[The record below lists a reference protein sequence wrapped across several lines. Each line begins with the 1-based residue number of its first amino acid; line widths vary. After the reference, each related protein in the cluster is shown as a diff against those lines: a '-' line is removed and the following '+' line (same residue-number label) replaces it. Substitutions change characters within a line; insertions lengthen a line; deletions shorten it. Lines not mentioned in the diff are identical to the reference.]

1 MTVHEDPLKKTC
13 NCANLKQ
20 MKKILASAFFLL
32 LLTRAAPASEIKTI
46 IGMNSSKYLFSS
58 EIDLLNLQQ
67 KTGVVTGLGW
77 ALNLNKNIKFEID
90 LLYSQKGTKVSL
102 PYAIDKSIAAIY
114 ENSTIGF
121 PIFFKYQFKE
131 KATPYAALG
140 PEFVFLLSH
149 HLKITESGD
158 DFDLLDNTRKFIV
171 AFNVLLGYELP
182 IGRWGL
188 FAEIRYNRWLSNF
201 FDHSEAKV
209 KSESFVFL
217 LGGVYYL

>member
-1 MTVHEDPLKKTC
+1 
-13 NCANLKQ
+13 
-20 MKKILASAFFLL
+20 MKKILASAIFLFLL
-32 LLTRAAPASEIKTI
+32 TQTIPASEVKALF
-46 IGMNSSKYLFSS
+46 GMNSSKYLFSS
-58 EIDLLNLQQ
+58 EIELLNHQK
-67 KTGVVTGLGW
+67 KTGLVTGLGW
-77 ALNLNKNIKFEID
+77 ALNLNKNFKFEID
-90 LLYSQKGTKVSL
+90 FLYSQKGTKVSL
-102 PYAIDKSIAAIY
+102 PYATDKSIAAIY
-114 ENSTIGF
+114 ENASIGF

-131 KATPYAALG
+131 KATPYVALG

-149 HLKITESGD
+149 HLKITESED
-158 DFDLLDNTRKFIV
+158 DFDLLDNTKKFIL

-217 LGGVYYL
+217 FGGVYYL

>member
-1 MTVHEDPLKKTC
+1 MKKTS
-13 NCANLKQ
+13 NYAILKQ
-20 MKKILASAFFLL
+20 MKKILACTLFLFLL
-32 LLTRAAPASEIKTI
+32 TQTIPANEIKALF
-46 IGMNSSKYLFSS
+46 GMNSSKYLFSN
-58 EIDLLNLQQ
+58 EINLLKCQQ
-67 KTGVVTGLGW
+67 KTGLVTGLGW
-77 ALNLNKNIKFEID
+77 ALNFNKNIKFEID
-90 LLYSQKGTKVSL
+90 LLYSQKGAQVSL
-102 PYAIDKSIAAIY
+102 PYAPNKSISGIY

-158 DFDLLDNTRKFIV
+158 DFDLLDNTKKFLL

-182 IGRWGL
+182 IGQWGL

>member
-1 MTVHEDPLKKTC
+1 MKKTR
-13 NCANLKQ
+13 NYATLNQ
-20 MKKILASAFFLL
+20 MKKLIASAFFLL
-32 LLTRAAPASEIKTI
+32 LLTQAAPASEIKTI

-102 PYAIDKSIAAIY
+102 PYAPNKSISGIY

-121 PIFFKYQFKE
+121 PFFFKYQFKE

-158 DFDLLDNTRKFIV
+158 DFDLLDNTKKFLL

-182 IGRWGL
+182 IGQWGL

>member
-1 MTVHEDPLKKTC
+1 MKKTR

-20 MKKILASAFFLL
+20 MKKILACAFFLF
-32 LLTRAAPASEIKTI
+32 LLTQTIPASEIKAMF
-46 IGMNSSKYLFSS
+46 GMNSSKYLFSN
-58 EIDLLNLQQ
+58 EVNLQKCQQ
-67 KTGVVTGLGW
+67 KTGLVSGLGW
-77 ALNLNKNIKFEID
+77 ALNFNKNIKFEID
-90 LLYSQKGTKVSL
+90 LLYSQKGAKVSL
-102 PYAIDKSIAAIY
+102 PYAINKNIFGIY
-114 ENSTIGF
+114 ENATIGF

-131 KATPYAALG
+131 QASPYAAFG

-158 DFDLLDNTRKFIV
+158 EFDLLDNTKKFLL

-182 IGRWGL
+182 IGQWGL
-188 FAEIRYNRWLSNF
+188 FAEIRYSRWLSNF
-201 FDHSEAKV
+201 FNHSEAKV